1 MKHRDLLL
9 LAALLGAIAAA
20 AILLGGGEE
29 ETVAPGPGPDE
40 ATGTGPTDPSTPVDP
55 RNATVDPTTAG
66 GGTGSGTA
74 PRTTDTTA
82 ASPTSGRVEISIVLA
97 AGLPAITGYTL
108 HLEEA
113 INPNAVKEV
122 VGREPVRRTTGRKNE
137 DPGRSP
143 IYAAITDVPFSEYG
157 YRIWVFVPGVNG
169 SDQFVRCDKSSPYAE
184 ATLHLAPP
192 APFHLRLIDQYRN
205 PIAGKHLVLRPN
217 GWPPGRAFAEMD
229 TDTFGVAIFEGLLAG
244 AWELWFDDA
253 LRGEIVVEAPGYVRD
268 DADLGVASKVLTVA
282 LGRSLKVET
291 YDAANIGL
299 MDVDLVLSAIDTT
312 ERRRFEAKSD
322 QTGSWTFLNV
332 TPGRWQLHASGRGHQ
347 TRDVPITVEADKDPE
362 PVKVHLVR
370 LR

>member
-1 MKHRDLLL
+1 M
-9 LAALLGAIAAA
+9 
-20 AILLGGGEE
+20 
-29 ETVAPGPGPDE
+29 
-40 ATGTGPTDPSTPVDP
+40 
-55 RNATVDPTTAG
+55 
-66 GGTGSGTA
+66 
-74 PRTTDTTA
+74 
-82 ASPTSGRVEISIVLA
+82 
-97 AGLPAITGYTL
+97 
-108 HLEEA
+108 
-113 INPNAVKEV
+113 
-122 VGREPVRRTTGRKNE
+122 
-137 DPGRSP
+137 
-143 IYAAITDVPFSEYG
+143 
-157 YRIWVFVPGVNG
+157 NG

-205 PIAGKHLVLRPN
+205 PIAGKHLVLRPSA
-217 GWPPGRAFAEMD
+217 WPPGRAFAEMD
-229 TDTFGVAIFEGLLAG
+229 TDSFGVAIFEGLLAG

-253 LRGEIVVEAPGYVRD
+253 LRGEIQVEAPGYVRD